1 MDKTNINLMERY
13 LLLLDRFV
21 DKLTESGFEEQ
32 EIIEQSYLFC
42 AGFYIKYQPE
52 IEKLTFSNREVVLT
66 FLLLSYYSHI
76 NKLDDD
82 LINKERM
89 KHVCSSLINF
99 IASNG
104 SRTEK
109 VYINERKKYEAST
122 LKRGLSIKEKK
133 IWIVIVLKARSRNLR
148 ANSLLLM
155 IFYFF
160 TESIRFLIS

>member
-1 MDKTNINLMERY
+1 MHIMKKININLMERY

-76 NKLDDD
+76 NRLDDD

-89 KHVCSSLINF
+89 KNICSSLINF
-99 IASNG
+99 IVSNG
-104 SRTEK
+104 SRTDK
-109 VYINERKKYEAST
+109 VYANEKRKYEAST
-122 LKRGLSIKEKK
+122 LKRELSKKDKRKRYGL
-133 IWIVIVLKARSRNLR
+133 
-148 ANSLLLM
+148 
-155 IFYFF
+155 
-160 TESIRFLIS
+160 

>member
-21 DKLTESGFEEQ
+21 DKLAESGFSEQ
-32 EIIEQSYLFC
+32 RIIEQSYLFC
-42 AGFYIKYQPE
+42 AGFYIKYQSG
-52 IEKLTFSNREVVLT
+52 IEKMTFSNREVVLT

-76 NKLDDD
+76 NNLDDD

-99 IASNG
+99 IVSNG

-109 VYINERKKYEAST
+109 VYVRERKKYEASV
-122 LKRGLSIKEKK
+122 LKRELSMRDKRRKYGI
-133 IWIVIVLKARSRNLR
+133 
-148 ANSLLLM
+148 
-155 IFYFF
+155 
-160 TESIRFLIS
+160 

>member
-1 MDKTNINLMERY
+1 MHIMKKININLMERY
-13 LLLLDRFV
+13 LLLLNRFV

-76 NKLDDD
+76 NKLDDN

-99 IASNG
+99 IVNNG

-109 VYINERKKYEAST
+109 VYANEKRKYEAST

-133 IWIVIVLKARSRNLR
+133 RKYGL
-148 ANSLLLM
+148 
-155 IFYFF
+155 
-160 TESIRFLIS
+160 

>member
-1 MDKTNINLMERY
+1 MHIMKKININLMERY

-76 NKLDDD
+76 NKLDDN

-99 IASNG
+99 IVSNS

-109 VYINERKKYEAST
+109 VYANEKKKYEAST

-133 IWIVIVLKARSRNLR
+133 RKYGL
-148 ANSLLLM
+148 
-155 IFYFF
+155 
-160 TESIRFLIS
+160 

>member
-1 MDKTNINLMERY
+1 MERY

-89 KHVCSSLINF
+89 KNICSSLINF
-99 IASNG
+99 IVSNG

-109 VYINERKKYEAST
+109 VYANEKRKYEAST
-122 LKRGLSIKEKK
+122 LKRELSKKDKRKRYGL
-133 IWIVIVLKARSRNLR
+133 
-148 ANSLLLM
+148 
-155 IFYFF
+155 
-160 TESIRFLIS
+160 

>member
-1 MDKTNINLMERY
+1 MLFVFLSGRQNFTIARMHIMDKTNINLMERY

-42 AGFYIKYQPE
+42 AGFYIKYQSE
-52 IEKLTFSNREVVLT
+52 IERLTFSNREVVLT
-66 FLLLSYYSHI
+66 FLLLSYYSYI

-89 KHVCSSLINF
+89 KYVCSSLINF

-133 IWIVIVLKARSRNLR
+133 RKYGL
-148 ANSLLLM
+148 
-155 IFYFF
+155 
-160 TESIRFLIS
+160 

>member
-1 MDKTNINLMERY
+1 MKKININLMERY
-13 LLLLDRFV
+13 LLLLNRFV

-99 IASNG
+99 IVSNS

-109 VYINERKKYEAST
+109 VYSNEKRKYEAST

-133 IWIVIVLKARSRNLR
+133 RKYGL
-148 ANSLLLM
+148 
-155 IFYFF
+155 
-160 TESIRFLIS
+160 

>member
-1 MDKTNINLMERY
+1 MKKININLMERY

-89 KHVCSSLINF
+89 KNICSSLINF
-99 IASNG
+99 IVSNG

-109 VYINERKKYEAST
+109 VYANEKRKYEAST
-122 LKRGLSIKEKK
+122 LKRELSKKDKRKRYGL
-133 IWIVIVLKARSRNLR
+133 
-148 ANSLLLM
+148 
-155 IFYFF
+155 
-160 TESIRFLIS
+160 

>member
-1 MDKTNINLMERY
+1 MDRTNINLMERY

-21 DKLTESGFEEQ
+21 DKLAESGFSEQ
-32 EIIEQSYLFC
+32 RIIEQSYLFC

-76 NKLDDD
+76 NKLDDN

-99 IASNG
+99 IVSNG

-109 VYINERKKYEAST
+109 VYINEKRKYEAST

-133 IWIVIVLKARSRNLR
+133 RKYGL
-148 ANSLLLM
+148 
-155 IFYFF
+155 
-160 TESIRFLIS
+160 

>member
-21 DKLTESGFEEQ
+21 DKLAESGFSEQ
-32 EIIEQSYLFC
+32 RTYLFC
-42 AGFYIKYQPE
+42 AGFYIKYQSG
-52 IEKLTFSNREVVLT
+52 IEKMTFSNREVVLT

-89 KHVCSSLINF
+89 KNVCSSLINF
-99 IASNG
+99 IVSNG

-109 VYINERKKYEAST
+109 VYANEKRKYEAST
-122 LKRGLSIKEKK
+122 LKRSLSIKEKK
-133 IWIVIVLKARSRNLR
+133 RKYGL
-148 ANSLLLM
+148 
-155 IFYFF
+155 
-160 TESIRFLIS
+160 

>member
-1 MDKTNINLMERY
+1 MKKININLMERY
-13 LLLLDRFV
+13 LLLLNRFV

-99 IASNG
+99 IVSNS

-109 VYINERKKYEAST
+109 VYSNEKRKYEAST
-122 LKRGLSIKEKK
+122 LKRRLSIKEKK
-133 IWIVIVLKARSRNLR
+133 RKYGL
-148 ANSLLLM
+148 
-155 IFYFF
+155 
-160 TESIRFLIS
+160 

>member
-1 MDKTNINLMERY
+1 MKKININLMERY

-42 AGFYIKYQPE
+42 AGFYIKHQPE

-76 NKLDDD
+76 NKLDDN

-99 IASNG
+99 IVNNG

-109 VYINERKKYEAST
+109 VYANEKRKYEAST

-133 IWIVIVLKARSRNLR
+133 RKYGL
-148 ANSLLLM
+148 
-155 IFYFF
+155 
-160 TESIRFLIS
+160 

>member
-1 MDKTNINLMERY
+1 MKKININLMERY

-21 DKLTESGFEEQ
+21 DKLTESGFEEK

-76 NKLDDD
+76 NKLDDN

-99 IASNG
+99 IVSNG

-109 VYINERKKYEAST
+109 VYANEKRKYEASI
-122 LKRGLSIKEKK
+122 LKRELLKKDKRKRYGL
-133 IWIVIVLKARSRNLR
+133 
-148 ANSLLLM
+148 
-155 IFYFF
+155 
-160 TESIRFLIS
+160 

>member
-1 MDKTNINLMERY
+1 MKKININLMERY

-76 NKLDDD
+76 NKLDDN

-99 IASNG
+99 IVSNG

-109 VYINERKKYEAST
+109 VYANEKKKYEASI

-133 IWIVIVLKARSRNLR
+133 RKYGL
-148 ANSLLLM
+148 
-155 IFYFF
+155 
-160 TESIRFLIS
+160 

>member
-1 MDKTNINLMERY
+1 MERY

-21 DKLTESGFEEQ
+21 DKLMESGFEEQ

-99 IASNG
+99 IVSNG

-109 VYINERKKYEAST
+109 VYANEKRKYDAST
-122 LKRGLSIKEKK
+122 LKRSLSIKEKK
-133 IWIVIVLKARSRNLR
+133 RKYGL
-148 ANSLLLM
+148 
-155 IFYFF
+155 
-160 TESIRFLIS
+160 

>member
-1 MDKTNINLMERY
+1 MKKININLMARY

-76 NKLDDD
+76 NKLDDN

-99 IASNG
+99 IVSNG

-109 VYINERKKYEAST
+109 VYANEKKKYEAST

-133 IWIVIVLKARSRNLR
+133 RKYGL
-148 ANSLLLM
+148 
-155 IFYFF
+155 
-160 TESIRFLIS
+160 

>member
-1 MDKTNINLMERY
+1 MKKININLMERY

-52 IEKLTFSNREVVLT
+52 IEKLAFSNREVVLT

-76 NKLDDD
+76 NKLDDN

-99 IASNG
+99 IVSNG

-109 VYINERKKYEAST
+109 VYANEKKKYEAST

-133 IWIVIVLKARSRNLR
+133 RKYGL
-148 ANSLLLM
+148 
-155 IFYFF
+155 
-160 TESIRFLIS
+160 

>member
-1 MDKTNINLMERY
+1 MKKININLMVRY

-52 IEKLTFSNREVVLT
+52 IEKLTFSNRGVVLT

-76 NKLDDD
+76 NKLDDN

-99 IASNG
+99 IVNNG

-109 VYINERKKYEAST
+109 VYANEKRKYEAST

-133 IWIVIVLKARSRNLR
+133 RKYGL
-148 ANSLLLM
+148 
-155 IFYFF
+155 
-160 TESIRFLIS
+160 

>member
-1 MDKTNINLMERY
+1 MHIMKKININLMERY

-76 NKLDDD
+76 NKLDDN

-99 IASNG
+99 IVSNG

-109 VYINERKKYEAST
+109 VYANEKKKYEASI

-133 IWIVIVLKARSRNLR
+133 RKYGL
-148 ANSLLLM
+148 
-155 IFYFF
+155 
-160 TESIRFLIS
+160 

>member
-1 MDKTNINLMERY
+1 MKKININLMERY

-21 DKLTESGFEEQ
+21 DKLTESGFEEK

-76 NKLDDD
+76 NKLDDN

-99 IASNG
+99 IISNG

-109 VYINERKKYEAST
+109 VYANEKRKYEASA
-122 LKRGLSIKEKK
+122 LKRGLSIKDKK
-133 IWIVIVLKARSRNLR
+133 RKYGL
-148 ANSLLLM
+148 
-155 IFYFF
+155 
-160 TESIRFLIS
+160 

>member
-1 MDKTNINLMERY
+1 LMERY

-76 NKLDDD
+76 NKLDDN

-99 IASNG
+99 IVSNS

-109 VYINERKKYEAST
+109 VYANEKKKYEAST

-133 IWIVIVLKARSRNLR
+133 RKYGL
-148 ANSLLLM
+148 
-155 IFYFF
+155 
-160 TESIRFLIS
+160 

>member
-1 MDKTNINLMERY
+1 MKKININLMERY

-21 DKLTESGFEEQ
+21 DKLTESGFEEK

-76 NKLDDD
+76 NKLDDN

-99 IASNG
+99 IVSNG

-109 VYINERKKYEAST
+109 VYANEKRKYEAST

-133 IWIVIVLKARSRNLR
+133 RKYGL
-148 ANSLLLM
+148 
-155 IFYFF
+155 
-160 TESIRFLIS
+160 

>member
-1 MDKTNINLMERY
+1 MEKININLMERY

-76 NKLDDD
+76 NKLDDN

-99 IASNG
+99 IVNNG

-109 VYINERKKYEAST
+109 VYANEKRKYEAST

-133 IWIVIVLKARSRNLR
+133 RKYGL
-148 ANSLLLM
+148 
-155 IFYFF
+155 
-160 TESIRFLIS
+160 

>member
-1 MDKTNINLMERY
+1 MLFVFLSGRQNFTIARMHIMDKTNINLMERY

-42 AGFYIKYQPE
+42 AGFYIKYQSE
-52 IEKLTFSNREVVLT
+52 IERLTFSNREVVLT
-66 FLLLSYYSHI
+66 FLLLSYYSYI

-89 KHVCSSLINF
+89 KNVCSSLINF

-133 IWIVIVLKARSRNLR
+133 RKYGLR
-148 ANSLLLM
+148 L
-155 IFYFF
+155 F
-160 TESIRFLIS
+160 

>member
-1 MDKTNINLMERY
+1 
-13 LLLLDRFV
+13 LDRFV

-76 NKLDDD
+76 NKLDDN

-89 KHVCSSLINF
+89 KYVCSSLINF
-99 IASNG
+99 IVSNG

-109 VYINERKKYEAST
+109 VYANEKKKYEAST

-133 IWIVIVLKARSRNLR
+133 RKYGL
-148 ANSLLLM
+148 
-155 IFYFF
+155 
-160 TESIRFLIS
+160 

>member
-1 MDKTNINLMERY
+1 MLFIDRQEDLSQRARMHIMKKINVNLMERY

-42 AGFYIKYQPE
+42 AGFYIKYQSE
-52 IEKLTFSNREVVLT
+52 IERLTFSNREVVLT

-133 IWIVIVLKARSRNLR
+133 RKYGL
-148 ANSLLLM
+148 
-155 IFYFF
+155 
-160 TESIRFLIS
+160 

>member
-1 MDKTNINLMERY
+1 MKKININLMERY

-89 KHVCSSLINF
+89 KNICSSLINF
-99 IASNG
+99 IVSNG

-109 VYINERKKYEAST
+109 IYANEKRKYEAST
-122 LKRGLSIKEKK
+122 LKRELSKKDKRKRYGL
-133 IWIVIVLKARSRNLR
+133 
-148 ANSLLLM
+148 
-155 IFYFF
+155 
-160 TESIRFLIS
+160 

>member
-1 MDKTNINLMERY
+1 MKKININLMERY

-21 DKLTESGFEEQ
+21 DKLTQSGFEEK

-42 AGFYIKYQPE
+42 AGFYIKYQSE
-52 IEKLTFSNREVVLT
+52 IERLTFSNREVVLT

-99 IASNG
+99 IVSNS

-109 VYINERKKYEAST
+109 VYVNEKRKYEAST
-122 LKRGLSIKEKK
+122 LKRELSKKDKRKRYGL
-133 IWIVIVLKARSRNLR
+133 
-148 ANSLLLM
+148 
-155 IFYFF
+155 
-160 TESIRFLIS
+160 